1 MNGLKIAR
9 GLGALA
15 AVALAGC
22 HSLDVVNPNAP
33 SSNILTDPGVLAAV
47 AGGTMRTWLN
57 DYNTLEIAG
66 VLDNNAR
73 SLSSSWNNGNMN
85 TYQHIDISPS
95 DTVTSG
101 DKWTRPNGWFNDLAS
116 PQRTSVEHWWYG
128 YYATISAAN
137 DALRAIRVDKVTL
150 GSATATAAAEAV
162 AQLIQGASFMMI
174 ANDYDQGY
182 FLDETTTGDQL
193 ASLVR
198 VNRKVLRDSAEAKLK
213 KAAAVDPNPALPYYN
228 LCALAF
234 NAAKYDEA
242 ASACEKSLAA
252 DPNKADAWFF
262 KGVSQKKL
270 NNPAANDALNK
281 YLQLDPTGIH
291 SAEAKKLLGQ

>member
-22 HSLDVVNPNAP
+22 HSLDVENPNAP
-33 SSNILTDPGVLAAV
+33 SSRILTDPGVLAAV

-85 TYQHIDISPS
+85 TYQHIDISPA

-137 DALRAIRVDKVTL
+137 DALHAIRVDKVTL
-150 GSATATAAAEAV
+150 GSQTATAAAEAV

-174 ANDYDQGY
+174 AND
-182 FLDETTTGDQL
+182 
-193 ASLVR
+193 
-198 VNRKVLRDSAEAKLK
+198 
-213 KAAAVDPNPALPYYN
+213 
-228 LCALAF
+228 
-234 NAAKYDEA
+234 
-242 ASACEKSLAA
+242 
-252 DPNKADAWFF
+252 
-262 KGVSQKKL
+262 
-270 NNPAANDALNK
+270 
-281 YLQLDPTGIH
+281 
-291 SAEAKKLLGQ
+291 